1 MCDCPKPLR
10 VATAMVY
17 LRRRPKKGG
26 AWTVDFYSDCLLCGP
41 QVDRRDYNLPPPLAT
56 LVIVH
61 QSYWRGERSGLVGLL
76 RQREVSL
83 QRRSRE
89 S

>member
-1 MCDCPKPLR
+1 MCDCQFPVQ
-10 VATAMVY
+10 VATAKVY

-41 QVDRRDYNLPPPLAT
+41 QVERCDYHLPPPLAS

-61 QSYWRGERSGLVGLL
+61 QSYWRGERSGLVGLMKRREQGLL
-76 RQREVSL
+76 RGKEER
-83 QRRSRE
+83 
-89 S
+89 